1 MFKRSPI
8 GTAVLLCMGAVLAA
22 PVLAQQA
29 APASTL
35 ERVEITGTR
44 IKTIGAVSS
53 SPVTSL
59 GAAEINSSQPA
70 AVEEVVKGLPAAV
83 PAIGAGTN
91 NGTGGGATLDL
102 RGLGSSRSLVLIDG
116 RRMVPFDLNAQVD
129 TNSIPVALLR
139 RIDLVTGGASAVYGA
154 DAVAGVANFVL
165 NRQFKGLELSSTY
178 GTSGEGDANRR
189 RTDLTMG
196 GSFGDGR
203 GSMVL
208 SLGTT
213 KTDKLLQG
221 ARDIGTA
228 ALSSVSGLPSG
239 SGTGVPSGIQ
249 IGSVAGLPA
258 GTPSLANVQ
267 IDPATGRLVAPFNS
281 YNFNPLNFYVT
292 PMDRMQATALGNL
305 VINDHVEVYADLFF
319 TRSEVL
325 SNLAPSGTFFNV
337 YNVPIGNP
345 FIPEAARQQICQV
358 RGITAANC
366 VVGNT
371 TEVPMAIGRRFTELG
386 ARINNF
392 DNKSMQGTVGLKGA
406 INDNWSY
413 DAYLSKGES
422 QQIQTRGNWG
432 SLSKV
437 QQALRAVSKTACTNP
452 ANGCVP
458 LDVFGNEGSIT
469 PAMLN
474 FVNLSA
480 LLQTKVEQQVMAANV
495 SGDLGNKFKSPWTTD
510 TIGVAFG
517 VEQREVT
524 ASNFSDSASQIQ
536 GEVLGTGAPTPDRS
550 GKINLSEAYLEASLP
565 LIKNKPLVHKLGLEL
580 GYRYSE
586 FKTTSTNDYGSWKFG
601 GDWEPVKGFRVRAMS
616 QRATRAPNINELY
629 EPLVSGLSNLAVDPC
644 QANRINQAE
653 ANTAGTLSNLCRLTG
668 VPTPSIGSLPAP
680 SAGQINQRTGGNPNL
695 GPEEANTKTL
705 GFVFQPDAVPN
716 LTLSLDYYQ
725 IDLNKAVSSPS
736 TTDILNDC
744 YDPARNPGLGLNGAC
759 ALVLRG
765 PLGTFNGA
773 DAPGVVTPKS
783 NLGKIWTRGVDIG
796 VNYLLDLRK
805 VTGNA
810 KMGRLE
816 LGLNANVATKHGVQS
831 TPASVVRDCLGFYSV
846 ACGNLNGTATGFMPK
861 TKFTQRATWMLGDF
875 TVGYNWRHVGK
886 MVEEPGGPAFL
897 PAYSTIKAQDYVD
910 LSGSWAFNK
919 NLRFNLSVNNAFDK
933 KAPNVGNTIG
943 TTTANSGNTF
953 PQVYDV
959 VGRYFVL
966 GATLKF

>member
-1 MFKRSPI
+1 MFRKSKI
-8 GTAVLLCMGAVLAA
+8 STAALLALSGGIAFVT
-22 PVLAQQA
+22 
-29 APASTL
+29 APAYAQETL
-35 ERVEITGTR
+35 ERVEVTGTR

-53 SPVTSL
+53 SPVTSV
-59 GAAEINSSQPA
+59 GAAEINSSQPVA
-70 AVEEVVKGLPAAV
+70 IEEVVKGLPAAV
-83 PAIGAGTN
+83 PAIGAATN

-102 RGLGSSRSLVLIDG
+102 RGLGSARSLVLIDG

-129 TNSIPVALLR
+129 TNAIPVALLR

-154 DAVAGVANFVL
+154 DAVSGVANFVL
-165 NRQFKGLELSSTY
+165 NRQFKGVELSSSY
-178 GTSGEGDANRR
+178 GASGEGDAVRR

-196 GSFGDGR
+196 GPLADGR

-213 KTDKLLQG
+213 KTDALRQG
-221 ARDIGTA
+221 DRAIGSTS
-228 ALSSVSGLPSG
+228 LSSTTGSPQG
-239 SGTGVPSGIQ
+239 SGTGVPTSFQ

-267 IDPATGRLVAPFNS
+267 IDPATGRLVAPYNS

-292 PMDRMQATALGNL
+292 PLDRVQATALANF
-305 VINDHVEVYADLFF
+305 VINDHAEVYADLFY
-319 TRSEVL
+319 TRSDVL

-358 RGITAANC
+358 RGISAANC
-366 VVGNT
+366 VLGNT

-386 ARINNF
+386 PRINDF
-392 DNKSMQGTVGLKGA
+392 KNKSMQGTIGLKGA

-422 QQIQTRGNWG
+422 QQVQTRGNWG

-437 QQALRAVSKTACTNP
+437 QQALRAVSTTQCLNT

-458 LDVFGNEGSIT
+458 LNVFGTEGSIT
-469 PAMLN
+469 PQMLN
-474 FVNLSA
+474 FINLSA
-480 LLQTKVEQQVMAANV
+480 LLQSQVEQQVMAANV
-495 SGDLGNKFKSPWTTD
+495 TGDLGKTFKSPWTTD
-510 TIGVAFG
+510 VIGVAFG
-517 VEQREVT
+517 AEQREVT

-536 GEVLGTGAPTPDRS
+536 GEVLGTGAPTPDRA
-550 GKINLSEAYLEASLP
+550 GTLKLSELYAEASVP
-565 LIKNKPLVHKLGLEL
+565 LIKNQPLIHKLGLEL
-580 GYRYSE
+580 GYRYTE
-586 FKTTSTNDYGSWKFG
+586 FKTTSTTDYGSWKIG
-601 GDWEPVKGFRVRAMS
+601 GDWEPVRGLRVRAMS

-629 EPLVSGLSNLAVDPC
+629 APLVSGLSNLAIDPC
-644 QANRINQAE
+644 QGNRVNQAD

-668 VPTPSIGSLPAP
+668 VPVPSIGNLPAP
-680 SAGQINQRTGGNPNL
+680 SAGQINQRSGGNPNL

-705 GFVFQPDAVPN
+705 GLVFQPDAVPN
-716 LTLSLDYYQ
+716 LLLSLDYYQ

-744 YDPARNPGLGLNGAC
+744 YDPARNPGLTMNGAC

-773 DAPGVVTPKS
+773 DAPGVVTPSS
-783 NLGKIWTRGVDIG
+783 NLGKIWTRGFDFG
-796 VNYLLDLRK
+796 VNY
-805 VTGNA
+805 
-810 KMGRLE
+810 MLE
-816 LGLNANVATKHGVQS
+816 LGKLAGNPKLGRVDLSLNANVATKHGVQS
-831 TPASVVRDCLGFYSV
+831 TPASVVRDCLGYYSI
-846 ACGNLNGTATGFMPK
+846 ACGNLNGTASGFMPK
-861 TKFTQRATWMLGDF
+861 TKFTQRASWNLGDW

-886 MVEEPGGPAFL
+886 MVEEPGGTNFL
-897 PAYSTIKAQDYVD
+897 PAFSTIKAVNYVD
-910 LSGSWAFNK
+910 LSASWNVHK
-919 NLRFNLSVNNAFDK
+919 NLRLNLSVNNAFDK
-933 KAPNVGNTIG
+933 EAPNVGNTIG

-959 VGRYFVL
+959 VGRYFTL